1 MQHRVTVQGC
11 LHRPELGD
19 DGLKGGPLSRILVPA
34 LLHQLNVLVVQ
45 PQLAP
50 RRLLSVWDFWPRLIV
65 HYLNHYLHPGISNHD
80 FECEDKHE
88 QVLVPALL
96 HQLNVLVVQPQLAP
110 RRLLPVWDFWTCL
123 VVNHLYTY
131 IELLIMGFC
140 LCD

>member
-19 DGLKGGPLSRILVPA
+19 DSLKGGPLS
-34 LLHQLNVLVVQ
+34 
-45 PQLAP
+45 
-50 RRLLSVWDFWPRLIV
+50 
-65 HYLNHYLHPGISNHD
+65 G
-80 FECEDKHE
+80 
-88 QVLVPALL
+88 VLVPALL